1 MQYFC
6 FVKTF
11 EYQTIWVLLYFRS
24 NDFAADFKLPTG
36 SHILI
41 IPEIDYVSGQKEYKK
56 NIAKFFKFAK
66 VQSSYVICVRSEVT
80 ANDFTGVQTFCV
92 VEVGKTI
99 FRETVLGFLLL
110 RSQFYDISGK
120 MHL

>member
-1 MQYFC
+1 M
-6 FVKTF
+6 
-11 EYQTIWVLLYFRS
+11 
-24 NDFAADFKLPTG
+24 KLPTG
-36 SHILI
+36 SLILI

-99 FRETVLGFLLL
+99 SRETVFAFEK
-110 RSQFYDISGK
+110 SISRNFRENA
-120 MHL
+120 